1 MSAMERTA
9 WFELIVSV
17 VALATVTALYPWL
30 GNGAVGAFGILG
42 LLGGAYWFL
51 RRSGPGV
58 TVDERDRAIDLK
70 ARFAGVT
77 AGWQVL
83 LLTLIGIVLV
93 SDYRGAKQV
102 PLSLI
107 VWLVFLQGAIC
118 YGVKGLVGVLS
129 YRRQS
134 RAAQG

>member
-1 MSAMERTA
+1 MNAMERAA
-9 WFELIVSV
+9 WFDLIVSV
-17 VALATVTALYPWL
+17 VALAAVTALFPWL
-30 GNGAVGAFGILG
+30 GNGAAGAFGILG
-42 LLGGAYWFL
+42 LVGGAYWIV

-58 TVDERDRAIDLK
+58 AIDERDRAIDAK

-83 LLTLIGIVLV
+83 LLALIVIVLV
-93 SDYRGAKQV
+93 ADYRGAKQV
-102 PLSLI
+102 PLTLI
-107 VWLVFLQGAIC
+107 VWLIPFHCAIC

-134 RAAQG
+134 RAA